1 MAVGR
6 VEQVIS
12 LRGEN
17 KTKQAVEEAK
27 AGIASLAATTNTIAE
42 KSGDLE
48 RGFRGVSDIVGKVG
62 GVDLSGLTDQLGG
75 IEALIKGFAGA
86 FSPVGIAIAAVGAGA
101 TYWYQK
107 QQEAQKALI
116 DGEKKKIELATSDL
130 QKTADRYLV
139 EAQIF
144 GIEEDRTELTKI
156 RNTLQELFNKQK
168 ESEIALA
175 EASLNKDKDKA
186 DLLRNEI
193 ATRQDAI
200 KAQRDQAREILKAE
214 RDRQELEKER
224 IDKTKRKEL
233 DLDLKIL
240 TNDFVAFSQKSQ
252 KARKELEYKNTVE
265 RIKTLQEQLSVLYT
279 QDIYY
284 GHTRV
289 DIAEKL
295 KTLQGESFSLQRK
308 LIEDDRAR
316 AEKGK
321 QYAADQRSALV
332 ALSQAQAEA
341 ADNAGADE
349 QEVYELKIK
358 AIRDA
363 EAAEIKAARLAEGT
377 QIAKAAK
384 IETIQLGA
392 RIKEQKLQE
401 EAFSRT
407 ADLQKQSE
415 EGAKRVADAKL
426 AAQDALTKAQITSAS
441 SPAARFDLT
450 IADLK
455 IQAERKLQEVRTNN
469 LLDSESRAQR
479 EQAIAIE
486 LAQAVKQAEKE
497 KKDAI
502 AETNAKLNES
512 RTKTIASVS
521 DTISGAA
528 AFISK
533 QEQGML
539 ALRIESVKAAENVQ
553 IEYAKNTIASERD
566 RNNAIK
572 AIQDDSIRKQQEL
585 ADSHLNVGNAMIEA
599 AKQAKELSANWSN
612 NTNKAGS
619 LIGAV
624 GNVASAF
631 VDGER
636 EKAGILAIMETAQ
649 AIAAVAIGDVPG
661 AIAHGSAAALYGSVA
676 GGLISGGGAAA
687 ASAAGGGGFAAGGA
701 TAGGTG
707 GPSGPAT
714 TVINFNAPLG
724 TAYEI
729 GKSVVKAQRAAGSS
743 GWSPNMAMGV

>member
-27 AGIASLAATTNTIAE
+27 AGLLGLGAASKNIAE

-75 IEALIKGFAGA
+75 IEALIKGFGAA
-86 FSPVGIAIAAVGAGA
+86 FSPAGIAVAAIGAGV

-107 QQEAQKALI
+107 QQESQKAIL
-116 DGEKKKIELATSDL
+116 DAKKKEIDLATADL
-130 QKTADRYLV
+130 EKTAERYNV
-139 EAQIF
+139 EASIF
-144 GIEEDRTELTKI
+144 GIEKDKTGLKEI
-156 RNTLQELFNKQK
+156 QNTLQDLFNKQK
-168 ESEIALA
+168 ETEKKLA
-175 EASLNKDKDKA
+175 EERQNQDIIAIEAQEFLLNKQKE
-186 DLLRNEI
+186 LI
-193 ATRQDAI
+193 QV
-200 KAQRDQAREILKAE
+200 E
-214 RDRQELEKER
+214 RDRARAIIAAEKERQDLEKER
-224 IDKTKRKEL
+224 IEKGKLKEVQYDRQIAAEEFYAFTRKSEKVRKEAEHRIIIQRVK
-233 DLDLKIL
+233 DLQQQINVL
-240 TNDFVAFSQKSQ
+240 S
-252 KARKELEYKNTVE
+252 LE
-265 RIKTLQEQLSVLYT
+265 
-279 QDIYY
+279 D
-284 GHTRV
+284 TRLGGTKLE
-289 DIAEKL
+289 IAEKL
-295 KTLQGESFSLQRK
+295 KTLQGESFGLQRK

-341 ADNAGADE
+341 AENAGADE
-349 QEVYELKIK
+349 QEVFELKMK

-363 EAAEIKAARLAEGT
+363 EAAEIKAARISEGT

-384 IETIQLGA
+384 IETIQLNA
-392 RIKEQKLQE
+392 RMKEDKLRDENLTRQAE
-401 EAFSRT
+401 RE
-407 ADLQKQSE
+407 KQSE

-426 AAQDALTKAQITSAS
+426 AAQDALTKAQIAAAND
-441 SPAARFDLT
+441 PAARFDLV

-455 IQAERKLQEVRTNN
+455 IQAERKLKEVRSNQQ
-469 LLDSESRAQR
+469 LDSESRAQR

-486 LAQAVKQAEKE
+486 TAQAVANAEKE
-497 KKDAI
+497 KQDAFKKT
-502 AETNAKLNES
+502 ATELQAT
-512 RTKTIASVS
+512 RQKTIDAAADTVATAASLVASFQGKGGLGTALVETAKQVKSVS
-521 DTISGAA
+521 AGWN
-528 AFISK
+528 
-533 QEQGML
+533 E
-539 ALRIESVKAAENVQ
+539 
-553 IEYAKNTIASERD
+553 
-566 RNNAIK
+566 
-572 AIQDDSIRKQQEL
+572 
-585 ADSHLNVGNAMIEA
+585 
-599 AKQAKELSANWSN
+599 
-612 NTNKAGS
+612 NTNQAGA

-649 AIAAVAIGDVPG
+649 AIASAAIGDVPG

-687 ASAAGGGGFAAGGA
+687 APSAGGGGFAAGGA
-701 TAGGTG
+701 AAGGTG

-729 GKSVVKAQRAAGSS
+729 GKSVVKAQKAAGSS

>member
-27 AGIASLAATTNTIAE
+27 AGLLGLGAASKNIAE

-75 IEALIKGFAGA
+75 IEALIKGFGAA
-86 FSPVGIAIAAVGAGA
+86 FSPAGIAVAAIGAGV

-107 QQEAQKALI
+107 QQESQKAIL
-116 DGEKKKIELATSDL
+116 DAKKKEIDLATADL
-130 QKTADRYLV
+130 EKTAERYNV
-139 EAQIF
+139 EASIF
-144 GIEEDRTELTKI
+144 GIEKDKTGLKEI
-156 RNTLQELFNKQK
+156 QNTLQDLFNKQK
-168 ESEIALA
+168 ETEKKLA
-175 EASLNKDKDKA
+175 EERQNQDIIAIEAQEFLLNKQKE
-186 DLLRNEI
+186 LI
-193 ATRQDAI
+193 QV
-200 KAQRDQAREILKAE
+200 E
-214 RDRQELEKER
+214 RDRARAIISAEKERQELEKER
-224 IDKTKRKEL
+224 IDKQKVKEVQYERQIAAEEFIAFTRKSEKVRKEAEHRIIIQRVK
-233 DLDLKIL
+233 DLQQQINVL
-240 TNDFVAFSQKSQ
+240 S
-252 KARKELEYKNTVE
+252 LE
-265 RIKTLQEQLSVLYT
+265 
-279 QDIYY
+279 D
-284 GHTRV
+284 TRLGGTKLE
-289 DIAEKL
+289 IAEKL

-401 EAFSRT
+401 EAFART

-415 EGAKRVADAKL
+415 DGAKRVADAKL
-426 AAQDALTKAQITSAS
+426 AAQDALTKAQIAAAND
-441 SPAARFDLT
+441 PAARFDLV

-455 IQAERKLQEVRTNN
+455 IQAERKLQEVRSNQQ
-469 LLDSESRAQR
+469 LDSESRAQR

-486 LAQAVKQAEKE
+486 TAQAVAAAEKE
-497 KKDAI
+497 KKDALKKT
-502 AETNAKLNES
+502 ADELQAN
-512 RTKTIASVS
+512 RQKTIDAAADTVATAASLVASFQGKGGLGTALVETAKQVKSVS
-521 DTISGAA
+521 AGWNDNKNQAGA
-528 AFISK
+528 
-533 QEQGML
+533 
-539 ALRIESVKAAENVQ
+539 
-553 IEYAKNTIASERD
+553 
-566 RNNAIK
+566 
-572 AIQDDSIRKQQEL
+572 
-585 ADSHLNVGNAMIEA
+585 
-599 AKQAKELSANWSN
+599 
-612 NTNKAGS
+612 

-649 AIAAVAIGDVPG
+649 AIASAAIGDVPG

-687 ASAAGGGGFAAGGA
+687 APAAGGGGFAAGGA
-701 TAGGTG
+701 AAGGAG

-729 GKSVVKAQRAAGSS
+729 GKSVVKAQKAAGSS
-743 GWSPNMAMGV
+743 GWSANMAAGV